1 MSHQFE
7 SGMFVGQ
14 PAWHRLGKVLDN
26 PPTTEQAIIEAGL
39 DWEVLE
45 EPVYRLKHDL
55 PEIIPG
61 YKSLVRDSDRKVLG
75 VVTDFYH
82 PLQNA

>member
-7 SGMFVGQ
+7 SGFFVQQ

-39 DWEVLE
+39 DWRVLE
-45 EPVYRLKHDL
+45 EPIYQMEDGQWRV
-55 PEIIPG
+55 IPG
-61 YKSLVRDSDRKVLG
+61 YKSLLRDSDRQYGSVKPERHV
-75 VVTDFYH
+75 
-82 PLQNA
+82 N